1 MLDKI
6 FLTLFGLEW
15 FGFGVLGL
23 FFPDIIAGMLGVTAY
38 SESNLYLNE
47 TRALYAFFTILGLMS
62 FISIYRINLRK
73 KVYLTYAIFLGS
85 FVVGRII
92 SFFLDDSL
100 NTTTFYIF
108 LNEIIVFAICFW
120 RYSKRDFIF

>member
-1 MLDKI
+1 MLDKV
-6 FLTLFGLEW
+6 FLFLFGVEW
-15 FGFGVLGL
+15 FVFGVLGL
-23 FFPDIIAGMLGVTAY
+23 FFPEFIIGLLGVYDY
-38 SESNLYLNE
+38 SLVFL
-47 TRALYAFFTILGLMS
+47 
-62 FISIYRINLRK
+62 K

-85 FVVGRII
+85 FVVGRLI
-92 SFFLDDSL
+92 SFMLDGSF

>member
-1 MLDKI
+1 MLDKV
-6 FLTLFGLEW
+6 FLFLFGLEW
-15 FGFGVLGL
+15 LGFGILGL
-23 FFPDIIAGMLGVTAY
+23 FFPEIITGLLGVYEY
-38 SESNLYLNE
+38 SAVYLNE
-47 TRALYAFFTILGLMS
+47 TRALYAFFTLIGLMS

-85 FVVGRII
+85 FVAGRIV

>member
-1 MLDKI
+1 
-6 FLTLFGLEW
+6 
-15 FGFGVLGL
+15 
-23 FFPDIIAGMLGVTAY
+23 
-38 SESNLYLNE
+38 
-47 TRALYAFFTILGLMS
+47 MS

-92 SFFLDDSL
+92 SFLLDDSL